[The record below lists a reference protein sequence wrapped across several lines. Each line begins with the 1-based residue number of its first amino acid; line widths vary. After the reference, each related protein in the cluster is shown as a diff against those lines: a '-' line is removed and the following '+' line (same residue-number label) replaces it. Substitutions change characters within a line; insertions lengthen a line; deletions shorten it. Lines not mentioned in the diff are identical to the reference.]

1 MADFDRSSEAP
12 STNRNSKGAPKK
24 RTSKG
29 KVNRFMKGVQSMRR
43 AGGKVSKQIG
53 IGYSKETRLALVKSK
68 QEKEMAKNT
77 NKGDK
82 T

>member
-1 MADFDRSSEAP
+1 
-12 STNRNSKGAPKK
+12 
-24 RTSKG
+24 
-29 KVNRFMKGVQSMRR
+29 MKGVQSMRR